1 LCNSFFCFSFFCSI
15 SVDDVT
21 ESKGNNQDDDTAEE
35 ILPLLNGITLQEYA
49 SQDNALLTSCDG
61 VNDPNWEMHLIEQA
75 KNGFESDADEDNK
88 EQGSENSEEDQSPEI
103 TVKEA
108 ARMVAELKRFGFKN
122 NLKPEIVDALLN
134 IESAIEQVK
143 FDKQANA
150 KQSKVENFFLPL
162 R

>member
-1 LCNSFFCFSFFCSI
+1 MLN
-15 SVDDVT
+15 VT
-21 ESKGNNQDDDTAEE
+21 LE
-35 ILPLLNGITLQEYA
+35 EYA

-61 VNDPNWEMHLIEQA
+61 VNDPNWETHLIKQA
-75 KNGFESDADEDNK
+75 KNRFESDADEDDE

-122 NLKPEIVDALLN
+122 NFKPEIVDALLN

-143 FDKQANA
+143 FDK
-150 KQSKVENFFLPL
+150 
-162 R
+162 